1 MNLQEKINLLNQQR
15 EILKREVKE
24 YVQDKSNSLEDRWNL
39 FISSG
44 LGSQDGYYYNFKS
57 LDQED
62 FHSDLERHLV
72 LDVTDVIE
80 HFHDSPDEDISNFK
94 EEAMKDFIFSWELD
108 W

>member
-15 EILKREVKE
+15 EILKEEVKE
-24 YVQDKSNSLEDRWNL
+24 YVQDKSNSLEDRWKL
-39 FISSG
+39 FVSSR
-44 LGSQDGYYYNFKS
+44 LGDHDEYNYHFTS
-57 LDQED
+57 LDDDD

-72 LDVTDVIE
+72 LDVEDVIE
-80 HFHDSPDEDISNFK
+80 HFHDSPEEDINNFK